1 MFLFSKQKSVEVL
14 NPILQIKLIFEL
26 TTIPQF
32 LGHYLSLQLLPCDT
46 DDVDDGGDDADDVDS
61 DDVDSDDADAPAYAI
76 EHYST
81 AIKQYIHEL

>member
-32 LGHYLSLQLLPCDT
+32 LGHYLSLQLLSCDV
-46 DDVDDGGDDADDVDS
+46 DDVDDGGDAADDVN
-61 DDVDSDDADAPAYAI
+61 SDDADAPAYAI

-81 AIKQYIHEL
+81 AIKQYIPEL